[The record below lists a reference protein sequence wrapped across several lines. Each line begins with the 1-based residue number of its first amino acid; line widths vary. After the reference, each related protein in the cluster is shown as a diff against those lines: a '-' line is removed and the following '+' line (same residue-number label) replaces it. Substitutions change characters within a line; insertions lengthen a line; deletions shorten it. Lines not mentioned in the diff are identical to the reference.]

1 MLLLSTIENIIKD
14 PSFPEG
20 IAWKQRSFH
29 ANEIIVHKGEVG
41 KSFFLIEEGML
52 RITIHVEVE
61 ERRNIQA
68 GVNDLEKGDFFGE
81 IALFESSQRINTVTA
96 ITDGRLIEIDGAI
109 LGVYLDNHPSQGYL
123 FFKQIFKTL
132 IIRMTCE
139 THRVES
145 LMAWALK
152 AHGISKYL

>member
-1 MLLLSTIENIIKD
+1 MLSSIENIIKD
-14 PSFPEG
+14 PGFPEG
-20 IAWKQRSFH
+20 IAWKHRSFH

-52 RITIHVEVE
+52 RITIHVEVQ

-81 IALFESSQRINTVTA
+81 IALFESSQRINSVTA

-109 LGVYLDNHPSQGYL
+109 LGAYLDNHPIQGYL

-139 THRVES
+139 THRAES